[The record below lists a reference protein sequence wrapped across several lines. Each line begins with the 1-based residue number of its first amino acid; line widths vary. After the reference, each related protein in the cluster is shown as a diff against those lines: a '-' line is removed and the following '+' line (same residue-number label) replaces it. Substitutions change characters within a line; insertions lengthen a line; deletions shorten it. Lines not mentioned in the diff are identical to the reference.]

1 MNSSQLCLS
10 FVLLLALL
18 PTNLMPSGAAS
29 GSIATREKLSGNSAS
44 ESKALRKMVGKKSGP
59 LVKKVRFTKPARIES
74 SGIYNA
80 SGIAGNSDGQLTPDR
95 VLADAGNLTTAASA
109 TPIPPVVSGIVVLEE
124 FKPRN
129 TVELKSLAVAHV

>member
-1 MNSSQLCLS
+1 MD
-10 FVLLLALL
+10 VR
-18 PTNLMPSGAAS
+18 TNGTDAMYYLHTDHL
-29 GSIATREKLSGNSAS
+29 GSINS
-44 ESKALRKMVGKKSGP
+44 
-59 LVKKVRFTKPARIES
+59 
-74 SGIYNA
+74 IYNA